1 MIDFELI
8 YERLQRERL
17 PRVKHSSIKSWN
29 HIVDVSTK
37 LDVFHNKRERSKGP
51 RIHQSIGP
59 FKQTSPCSQK
69 EKERIGILDE
79 IFWVQGVSFLGSGI
93 HLKKGEDLHTICAL
107 GPENTE
113 ITFWLSEHF
122 HFSIAVQH
130 LFILICTMYLVVQS
144 NGHLRMFICVGQCNF
159 TSSPT

>member
-1 MIDFELI
+1 
-8 YERLQRERL
+8 
-17 PRVKHSSIKSWN
+17 
-29 HIVDVSTK
+29 
-37 LDVFHNKRERSKGP
+37 
-51 RIHQSIGP
+51 
-59 FKQTSPCSQK
+59 
-69 EKERIGILDE
+69 
-79 IFWVQGVSFLGSGI
+79 VQGVSFLGSGI

-144 NGHLRMFICVGQCNF
+144 NGHLRMFICVGQCKLMGRNISVHKQLHIMKHK
-159 TSSPT
+159 TMNTMN

>member
-1 MIDFELI
+1 MLAPNWMFSII
-8 YERLQRERL
+8 RERDQKV
-17 PRVKHSSIKSWN
+17 PKFIKPSDHSNS
-29 HIVDVSTK
+29 
-37 LDVFHNKRERSKGP
+37 
-51 RIHQSIGP
+51 Q
-59 FKQTSPCSQK
+59 QTSPCSQK

>member
-1 MIDFELI
+1 MLAPNWMFSII
-8 YERLQRERL
+8 RERDQKV
-17 PRVKHSSIKSWN
+17 PEFINPSDHSNS
-29 HIVDVSTK
+29 
-37 LDVFHNKRERSKGP
+37 
-51 RIHQSIGP
+51 Q
-59 FKQTSPCSQK
+59 QTSPCSQK